1 MTDSILNYEK
11 LVYSIVSK
19 YSYNKNDL
27 EDLYQVGMIAL
38 QKALENYKE
47 GYNSKFSTY
56 AHFYIK
62 GEVLKYIREN
72 RLIKINKD
80 YMKLNNLIN
89 KTKEVLTQKNMKEP
103 SLEEIASFLEIS
115 VEKVIEANMANEY
128 VKSLDYEL
136 NDEGRELDLYD
147 SVGYIETG
155 YDDNIIDFLAL
166 KVTAEFSSKVE
177 DNIVNVEDIQ
187 DAVEKLDDREK
198 KLITLRYYED
208 KTQQETSRELG
219 MSQVQVS
226 RSETKILTKL
236 RTKLAIYN

>member
-11 LVYSIVSK
+11 LVYGIVSK

-115 VEKVIEANMANEY
+115 VEKVIEAKMANEY

-136 NDEGRELDLYD
+136 KDEGRELDLYD

-155 YDDNIIDFLAL
+155 YDDNIIDLRNEL
-166 KVTAEFSSKVE
+166 
-177 DNIVNVEDIQ
+177 
-187 DAVEKLDDREK
+187 EKLDDSEK

>member
-155 YDDNIIDFLAL
+155 YDDNIIDLRNEL
-166 KVTAEFSSKVE
+166 
-177 DNIVNVEDIQ
+177 
-187 DAVEKLDDREK
+187 EKLDDSEK

>member
-11 LVYSIVSK
+11 LVYGIVSK

-27 EDLYQVGMIAL
+27 EDLYQAGMIAL

-155 YDDNIIDFLAL
+155 YDDNIIDLRNEL
-166 KVTAEFSSKVE
+166 
-177 DNIVNVEDIQ
+177 
-187 DAVEKLDDREK
+187 EKLDDSEK

-226 RSETKILTKL
+226 RNETKILTKL

>member
-11 LVYSIVSK
+11 LVYGIVSK

-72 RLIKINKD
+72 RLIKINKY

-155 YDDNIIDFLAL
+155 YDDNIIDLRNEL
-166 KVTAEFSSKVE
+166 
-177 DNIVNVEDIQ
+177 
-187 DAVEKLDDREK
+187 EKLDDSEK

>member
-11 LVYSIVSK
+11 LVYGIVSK

-155 YDDNIIDFLAL
+155 YDDNIIDLRNEL
-166 KVTAEFSSKVE
+166 
-177 DNIVNVEDIQ
+177 
-187 DAVEKLDDREK
+187 EKLDDSEK

>member
-11 LVYSIVSK
+11 LVYGIVSK

-89 KTKEVLTQKNMKEP
+89 KTKEVLIQKNMKEP

-155 YDDNIIDFLAL
+155 YDDNIIDLRNEL
-166 KVTAEFSSKVE
+166 
-177 DNIVNVEDIQ
+177 
-187 DAVEKLDDREK
+187 EKLDDSEK

-226 RSETKILTKL
+226 RNETKILTKL

>member
-11 LVYSIVSK
+11 LVYGIVSK

-155 YDDNIIDFLAL
+155 YDDNIIDLRNEL
-166 KVTAEFSSKVE
+166 
-177 DNIVNVEDIQ
+177 
-187 DAVEKLDDREK
+187 EKLDDSEK

-226 RSETKILTKL
+226 RNETKILTKL

>member
-72 RLIKINKD
+72 RLIKINKY

-155 YDDNIIDFLAL
+155 YDDNIIDLRNEL
-166 KVTAEFSSKVE
+166 
-177 DNIVNVEDIQ
+177 
-187 DAVEKLDDREK
+187 EKLDDSEK

>member
-11 LVYSIVSK
+11 LVYGIVSK

-72 RLIKINKD
+72 RLIKINKY

-155 YDDNIIDFLAL
+155 YDDNIIDLRNEL
-166 KVTAEFSSKVE
+166 
-177 DNIVNVEDIQ
+177 
-187 DAVEKLDDREK
+187 EKLDDSEK

-236 RTKLAIYN
+236 RTKLAIVEPSTKD

>member
-62 GEVLKYIREN
+62 GEILKYIREN

-115 VEKVIEANMANEY
+115 TEKVIEANMANEY

-155 YDDNIIDFLAL
+155 YDDNIIDL
-166 KVTAEFSSKVE
+166 KNEL
-177 DNIVNVEDIQ
+177 
-187 DAVEKLDDREK
+187 EKLDNNEK

>member
-11 LVYSIVSK
+11 LVYGIVSK

-155 YDDNIIDFLAL
+155 YDDNIIDLRNEL
-166 KVTAEFSSKVE
+166 
-177 DNIVNVEDIQ
+177 
-187 DAVEKLDDREK
+187 EKLDDSEK
-198 KLITLRYYED
+198 KLITLRY
-208 KTQQETSRELG
+208 
-219 MSQVQVS
+219 
-226 RSETKILTKL
+226 
-236 RTKLAIYN
+236 

>member
-147 SVGYIETG
+147 SVG
-155 YDDNIIDFLAL
+155 
-166 KVTAEFSSKVE
+166 
-177 DNIVNVEDIQ
+177 
-187 DAVEKLDDREK
+187 
-198 KLITLRYYED
+198 
-208 KTQQETSRELG
+208 
-219 MSQVQVS
+219 
-226 RSETKILTKL
+226 
-236 RTKLAIYN
+236 